1 MLLGLSVSLVSS
13 TVFGEPKHNNV
24 ELTPLIGMVQR
35 GAEGPQKVVKY
46 DPGLAVGG
54 QIKLPIVN
62 WLQFAMYYLRVFQ
75 GVGVADG
82 ALERGAP
89 VSVDGH
95 LSSYVIGGRLEPT
108 WHVTERLRL
117 WVSAGGGWGKIST
130 PRLQVHAPSPYT
142 VEPQEAVFVEIPL
155 GVGGDF
161 EIIPHWMSFAIDA
174 AVGPVLAQ
182 GGQLGPR
189 SGAQAVTAEGRLV
202 YPPLI
207 PELSSSWTLVAGIS
221 LHL

>member
-35 GAEGPQKVVKY
+35 GAQGPQKVVKY

-54 QIKLPIVN
+54 RIKLPIVN

-117 WVSAGGGWGKIST
+117 WVSAGGGGVKFRPLACRCTPPHPTRSNLKKRCWSRSPSASGEISRST
-130 PRLQVHAPSPYT
+130 
-142 VEPQEAVFVEIPL
+142 
-155 GVGGDF
+155 
-161 EIIPHWMSFAIDA
+161 PHWMSFAIDA

-189 SGAQAVTAEGRLV
+189 SGAQAVTA
-202 YPPLI
+202 
-207 PELSSSWTLVAGIS
+207 
-221 LHL
+221 